1 VATAVADLEQTQDDQ
16 LAASGRGI
24 VAKKRTI
31 TGTMDKFLKKNSPA
45 KYLVNSRVQQR
56 IDLDLMAYIATTNL
70 PFSHVESK
78 GFRR

>member
-1 VATAVADLEQTQDDQ
+1 
-16 LAASGRGI
+16 
-24 VAKKRTI
+24 
-31 TGTMDKFLKKNSPA
+31 MDKFLKKNSPA